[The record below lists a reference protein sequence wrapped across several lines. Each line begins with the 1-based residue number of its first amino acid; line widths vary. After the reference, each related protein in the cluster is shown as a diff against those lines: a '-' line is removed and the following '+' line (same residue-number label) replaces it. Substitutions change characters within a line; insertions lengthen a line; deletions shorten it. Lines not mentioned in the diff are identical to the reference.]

1 MLGMVVVLPVAILM
15 IAGIIYGVIKL
26 IKRTRY

>member
-1 MLGMVVVLPVAILM
+1 MLGMIVVLPVAILM

-26 IKRTRY
+26 IKRTRS